1 MRYTTFSGAGT
12 SHRRCARLACARLR
26 VVVGALVASAILA
39 ACSRQNVPTAAGT
52 SGVNRA
58 GAAAP
63 VPAVVRAAPRSA
75 PQFGGVKTKE
85 IITTG
90 TGSTVQAAVNNALQ
104 LAVEEVNGTRVSS
117 APALNEVAPVE
128 LSEDAT
134 PEQVR
139 AYASWVATQTQGAI
153 QSFRILSRKS
163 LAPSKVTTEESLKAS
178 QGPSRDVGS
187 IAAAEGSA
195 AVASDGSAGAG
206 AVQEGA
212 VAGQWD
218 RATGA
223 QSLDYRAKR
232 TELKANWEVEVAAQ
246 VATYSEAAS
255 AKRTRVVVAMPD
267 AQAVQ
272 YQVGQNEVPAADL
285 GRQIQQA
292 LEDAL
297 TQSHRFTVLDRQ
309 DDAQIES
316 EMNVIRSGQ
325 ATVADTARLGQK
337 LATDLIVVPTIV
349 AFGYRSHVQHL
360 SLANRDL
367 VSYSGGGEVNLR
379 VVNATTGQLV
389 LSQSFHNALPSTDPT
404 TLGVAID
411 GTAITAKLVRSLDE
425 QMATAILQ
433 NTFPPEVLRADGQQ
447 VTINQGGDLIEAG
460 AYYRAVYLGQDV
472 VDPQSGVD
480 LGPSEK
486 PCCTIHIDSVSPTL
500 SYGHVIED
508 GVTFPPSFVP
518 GSIELRDMVKGKLA
532 NASGSDQRAP
542 KKKVLAKKVPKKQ
555 TDTNW

>member
-1 MRYTTFSGAGT
+1 MRYLASAPRQR
-12 SHRRCARLACARLR
+12 HARLVCAWPQI
-26 VVVGALVASAILA
+26 VGALLASAILA
-39 ACSRQNVPTAAGT
+39 ACSRQDASTAPGT
-52 SGVNRA
+52 SAVSRS

-63 VPAVVRAAPRSA
+63 VAAAVQGPPRSA
-75 PQFGGVKTKE
+75 PQFGGVKTQE

-90 TGSTVQAAVNNALQ
+90 TGPTVQAAVDNALQ
-104 LAVEEVNGTRVSS
+104 IAVEEVNGTRVNSV
-117 APALNEVAPVE
+117 PASNGTAPVE
-128 LSEDAT
+128 LGEDAT
-134 PEQVR
+134 PDQIR
-139 AYASWVATQTQGAI
+139 AYASWVTAQTQGAI
-153 QSFRILSRKS
+153 QGFRILSQKS
-163 LAPSKVTTEESLKAS
+163 LAPSKVTTEESLRAR
-178 QGPSRDVGS
+178 QGPSHDVGS
-187 IAAAEGSA
+187 VSAAEGSA
-195 AVASDGSAGAG
+195 AVATDGSGGTG
-206 AVQEGA
+206 AVQAGA

-223 QSLDYRAKR
+223 QSLDYHAKR
-232 TELKANWEVEVAAQ
+232 TELKANWEVKIAAEVAK
-246 VATYSEAAS
+246 YSEPAS
-255 AKRTRVVVAMPD
+255 AKRTRIVVAMPD

-272 YQVGQNEVPAADL
+272 YQVGQNELPAADL
-285 GRQIQQA
+285 GRQIQQS

-297 TQSHRFTVLDRQ
+297 TQSNRFTVLDRQ

-337 LATDLIVVPTIV
+337 LATDLIVVPSIV
-349 AFGYRSHVQHL
+349 AFGYNPHVQHL

-367 VSYSGGGEVNLR
+367 VWYSGGGEVNLR

-389 LSQSFHNALPSTDPT
+389 LSQSFRNALPSTAPT

-411 GTAITAKLVRSLDE
+411 GSAIAAKLVKSLDE

-433 NTFPPEVLRADGQQ
+433 NTFPPEVLRADGRQ

-460 AYYRAVYLGQDV
+460 ADYRAVYLGQDV
-472 VDPQSGVD
+472 VDPQSGID

-508 GVTFPPSFVP
+508 GFTFPASFAP
-518 GSIELRDMVKGKLA
+518 GSIELRAIVEVALA
-532 NASGSDQRAP
+532 STPASEQHALKRKA
-542 KKKVLAKKVPKKQ
+542 LAKKAPKKQ
-555 TDTNW
+555 TDANW